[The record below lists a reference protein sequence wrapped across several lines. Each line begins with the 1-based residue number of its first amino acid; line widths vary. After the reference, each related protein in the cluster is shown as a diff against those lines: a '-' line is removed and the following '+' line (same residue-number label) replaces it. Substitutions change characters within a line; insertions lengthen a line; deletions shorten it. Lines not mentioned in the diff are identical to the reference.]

1 MKTQSCLNMTPF
13 FTFNC
18 FRKLP
23 WIVYLFAFFIF
34 LYNLDLGKGSFTYC
48 QCCGEEGGGVGG
60 KGQTFPHVISVLFC
74 SFISP
79 LQFGLIPSLLLPGK
93 RTFHNL
99 DKKFLEKRRI
109 ALDTYLQVRD
119 QHSVEISVLLCL

>member
-1 MKTQSCLNMTPF
+1 ML
-13 FTFNC
+13 
-18 FRKLP
+18 R
-23 WIVYLFAFFIF
+23 
-34 LYNLDLGKGSFTYC
+34 
-48 QCCGEEGGGVGG
+48 GGGGGGRG

>member
-1 MKTQSCLNMTPF
+1 MTPF

-48 QCCGEEGGGVGG
+48 QCCGEEGVGVGG
-60 KGQTFPHVISVLFC
+60 RAK
-74 SFISP
+74 
-79 LQFGLIPSLLLPGK
+79 PSLMLY
-93 RTFHNL
+93 RCYFVHSFHL
-99 DKKFLEKRRI
+99 YSL
-109 ALDTYLQVRD
+109 A
-119 QHSVEISVLLCL
+119 